1 MKEFFV
7 LKLKDNDNVVEGIH
21 NFMRERDIR
30 LAVPVLA
37 NGKIKDFE
45 MVTLGRMRRLVKEN
59 SGNGF
64 EVNAISGKIHADSSG
79 YYTNV
84 SIIVSRGGM
93 DSAHGELRN
102 ALVDEFLELKLRKIN
117 LKNIIEA

>member
-1 MKEFFV
+1 MVEFFV
-7 LKLKDNDNVVEGIH
+7 LKLKDNDNVIEGIH
-21 NFMRERDIR
+21 DFMRERDIE

-37 NGKIKDFE
+37 YGKIKDFE
-45 MVTLGRMRRLVKEN
+45 IVTLGKMRRLIKEN

-64 EVNAISGKIHADSSG
+64 EVNAISGKIHVDSSG
-79 YYTNV
+79 FYTNISV
-84 SIIVSRGGM
+84 IVSRNGM

-102 ALVDEFLELKLRKIN
+102 AFVDEFLELKLRKIN